1 MLDHLK
7 KIKEKTPLIHC
18 ISNIVTANDCANLAL
33 ALNASPIMAQ
43 APEEMTD
50 IVSIADALVI
60 NTGTPSAEKYE
71 ACRRA
76 AVAAERKKI
85 PIILDPVGI
94 GASKWRLDNI
104 QKLLAVSSPAV
115 FRVNYS
121 EAKILLCQCGTEN
134 HISEDITEHGVDTC
148 LSGSSEEILN
158 CAKSLAQ
165 KYSCT
170 VLISGAADIIADV
183 SRTKI
188 ISGGSS
194 LTKQITGAGCMLSV
208 LCGIFASVEN
218 DSFEAACLASSFWKY
233 CAETAEKITNGRGLG
248 TYHTELINAAGN
260 FEKILT
266 EKRYD

>member
-43 APEEMTD
+43 APEEMD
-50 IVSIADALVI
+50 EIAAISDALVI
-60 NTGTPSAEKYE
+60 NTGTPSTEKYE

-76 AVAAERKKI
+76 AIAAERKKI

-94 GASKWRLDNI
+94 GASRWRLNNI
-104 QKLLAVSSPAV
+104 QKLLEVSSPAI

-121 EAKILLCQCGTEN
+121 EAKILLRQNGAKN
-134 HISEDITEHGVDTC
+134 DMSEDITEHGVDTG
-148 LSGSSEEILN
+148 LSGSSEEILH

-165 KYSCT
+165 KYGCT
-170 VLISGAADIIADV
+170 VLISGAADILADV
-183 SRTKI
+183 SRAKI
-188 ISGGSS
+188 ISGGSN

-208 LCGIFASVEN
+208 LCGLFASVEN
-218 DSFEAACLASSFWKY
+218 DSFEAACLASSFWKH
-233 CAETAEKITNGRGLG
+233 CAETAEKITKGRGLG
-248 TYHTELINAAGN
+248 TYHAELLNAAGN
-260 FEKILT
+260 FEKIMT
-266 EKRYD
+266 EKKYD